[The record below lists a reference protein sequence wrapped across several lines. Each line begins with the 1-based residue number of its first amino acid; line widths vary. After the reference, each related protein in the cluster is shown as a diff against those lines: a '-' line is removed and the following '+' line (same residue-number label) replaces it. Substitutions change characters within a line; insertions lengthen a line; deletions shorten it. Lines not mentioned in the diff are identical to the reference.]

1 MWLSPDPGEAK
12 GISLP
17 HLERYFR
24 GNGLAALRAHARSW
38 RCDFYHQSDE
48 MAWSAEL
55 PRIVRVDSRATDVP
69 KRPLASS

>member
-17 HLERYFR
+17 HLEHAGEFEARVER
-24 GNGLAALRAHARSW
+24 AL
-38 RCDFYHQSDE
+38 DE

-55 PRIVRVDSRATDVP
+55 PRIVRVDSRATDVL